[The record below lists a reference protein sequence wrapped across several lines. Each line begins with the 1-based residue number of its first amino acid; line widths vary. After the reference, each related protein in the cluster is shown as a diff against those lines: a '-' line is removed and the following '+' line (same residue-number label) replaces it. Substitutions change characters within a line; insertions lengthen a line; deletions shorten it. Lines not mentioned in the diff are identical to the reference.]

1 MDSINLVKGYGK
13 VHDLELQDQSPNP
26 NTKKY
31 TTKQKSLL
39 TAVSIL
45 AIFLMS
51 LTLGSLFGLLVHE
64 YTTEPPESPS
74 SNSADSIIIK
84 AVCNVT
90 RYPDSCFSTITSL
103 SSSSSPKPTDPEAI
117 FKLSIRVSI
126 AELSNFKTIISN
138 SNEAG
143 ALGDCQTQIEDALSR
158 LNDSVVAMEVGP
170 GEKVLT
176 ESKIK
181 DLQTWISAAMTDQET
196 CLDGLEE
203 MGSTA
208 LDEVKTKMQRSKE
221 YISNCLAILANIHTL
236 LHNFHMSLH

>member
-1 MDSINLVKGYGK
+1 
-13 VHDLELQDQSPNP
+13 
-26 NTKKY
+26 
-31 TTKQKSLL
+31 
-39 TAVSIL
+39 
-45 AIFLMS
+45 MS

-138 SNEAG
+138 LNEAG
-143 ALGDCQTQIEDALSR
+143 AMVDCQSQIEDALSR
-158 LNDSVVAMEVGP
+158 LNDSVVAMEVGT

-176 ESKIK
+176 ESKI
-181 DLQTWISAAMTDQET
+181 SAVFSPDNLGHRFGSQSRLVLSLSPSLMALPWPP
-196 CLDGLEE
+196 CLVLSLSPSL
-203 MGSTA
+203 MA
-208 LDEVKTKMQRSKE
+208 LPWPPGKRES
-221 YISNCLAILANIHTL
+221 S
-236 LHNFHMSLH
+236 

>member
-1 MDSINLVKGYGK
+1 
-13 VHDLELQDQSPNP
+13 
-26 NTKKY
+26 
-31 TTKQKSLL
+31 
-39 TAVSIL
+39 
-45 AIFLMS
+45 MS

-138 SNEAG
+138 SNEVG
-143 ALGDCQTQIEDALSR
+143 AMVDCQSQIEDALSR
-158 LNDSVVAMEVGP
+158 LNDSVVAMEVGT

-176 ESKIK
+176 ESKI
-181 DLQTWISAAMTDQET
+181 SAVFSPDNLGRRSGSQS
-196 CLDGLEE
+196 CLVLSFSPSL
-203 MGSTA
+203 MA
-208 LDEVKTKMQRSKE
+208 LPWPPRLVLSLSPSLMALPWPPGKRERS
-221 YISNCLAILANIHTL
+221 
-236 LHNFHMSLH
+236 

>member
-1 MDSINLVKGYGK
+1 
-13 VHDLELQDQSPNP
+13 
-26 NTKKY
+26 
-31 TTKQKSLL
+31 
-39 TAVSIL
+39 
-45 AIFLMS
+45 MS

-138 SNEAG
+138 LNEAG
-143 ALGDCQTQIEDALSR
+143 AMVDCQSQIEDALSR
-158 LNDSVVAMEVGP
+158 LNDSVVAMEVGT

-176 ESKIK
+176 ESKI
-181 DLQTWISAAMTDQET
+181 SAVFSPDNLGRRSRSQSRLVLSLSVSHGSAM
-196 CLDGLEE
+196 
-203 MGSTA
+203 A
-208 LDEVKTKMQRSKE
+208 
-221 YISNCLAILANIHTL
+221 AW
-236 LHNFHMSLH
+236 